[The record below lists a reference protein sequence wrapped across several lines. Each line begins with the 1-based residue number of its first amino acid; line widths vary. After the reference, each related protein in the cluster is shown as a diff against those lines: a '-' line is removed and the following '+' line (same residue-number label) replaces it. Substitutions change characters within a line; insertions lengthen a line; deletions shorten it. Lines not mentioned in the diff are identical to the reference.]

1 MPDRDF
7 AKSSRS
13 LSPTSTHKIMTLKHA
28 LIVLILCAT
37 VSLVSADKKDK
48 FIVNTRF
55 NGDAIVYLNRG
66 TDLLE
71 KGDIQGARKNF
82 EAALRVDPK
91 IWPAYLNRAGIYA
104 REGKWELA
112 LQDCNSAMRLRPGFF
127 RTAVLRA
134 NVNQHLGNDRESLAD
149 LNTVISLHADD
160 ETDAVA
166 LSQRAWIRLLSRDK
180 AVYNPEQAL
189 ADARLACRLNYW
201 KKASYIETL
210 AAACAANGDF
220 DDAVKYEQQAIKSDK
235 LSPQELKE
243 AQVRLAQ
250 YSQRKPI
257 RRESR

>member
-1 MPDRDF
+1 
-7 AKSSRS
+7 
-13 LSPTSTHKIMTLKHA
+13 MTPKHA
-28 LIVLILCAT
+28 LIVLLLGAT
-37 VSLVSADKKDK
+37 VSHVSADKKDK
-48 FIVNTRF
+48 FTVSTRF
-55 NGDAIVYLNRG
+55 NNDAIVYVNRG

-71 KGDIQGARKNF
+71 KGDIEGARKNF

-91 IWPAYLNRAGIYA
+91 IWPAYLNRALIYA
-104 REGKWELA
+104 NEGKWELA

-127 RTAVLRA
+127 RTAILRA
-134 NVNQHLGNDRESLAD
+134 NVNQHLGKDRESLAD

-166 LSQRAWIRLLSRDK
+166 LSQRAWLRLLSQDM

-210 AAACAANGDF
+210 AAACAAHGDF
-220 DDAVKYEQQAIKSDK
+220 EAAVRYEQQAIESNK
-235 LSPQELKE
+235 LSPQELKVARE
-243 AQVRLAQ
+243 RLAQ
-250 YSQRKPI
+250 YSQRKSL